1 MVLKVLA
8 RARQEKE
15 IESIQIVKEEVKLSL
30 FTNGIMLYRE
40 NPKDS
45 TYQNKKLEI
54 INEFS

>member
-8 RARQEKE
+8 RARQKKE